1 MTGEQLQ
8 PSAGRFGRR
17 CFLEEHDAM
26 KRKLRGIKRSD
37 IQLDFDLYRVGVP
50 IPGVVGDELSVIDIQ
65 PAGVT
70 RTILFVH
77 GYAGC
82 AETWELQINHFA
94 REYRVIAPD
103 LRGHGQSDAPYTRY
117 TMSELVADLYA
128 ITQALQLPP
137 RFVLVG
143 HSFGGAIC
151 VEYANAHPEQI
162 EELVLI
168 ATAGEYPLPKAVS
181 LAYHLPT
188 AVLRPVWDYRPR
200 WNAEVHVMKRM
211 AVNNML
217 QWQGW
222 ALMRAIRMPTLVI
235 TGERDTYFPRYVF
248 EDVGKMIPGAQVVDV
263 GASKHKV
270 QLERHQAVNRAIERF
285 VEQDER
291 RTSWRGQDDATSAAS
306 RPWFKFYSKGT
317 PRSVPIP
324 PRPLHE
330 FLESAAEWLP
340 KRTATIFSGQ
350 RLTYRRLNERANQFA
365 HVLHGLGIQPGDRVM
380 LLLPNMPELII
391 AYYGTLKVGAVV
403 VLPSLDAD
411 AALVT
416 DQARQT
422 GAEVLVTLHALEP
435 LARVVR
441 KATTIRDV
449 IVADLPASS
458 ITHVHREML
467 QRLEVTGGDTTQERE
482 EGAGVG
488 RPMSELLRDAP
499 IQPVRSTVCCDDLA
513 AIVFTSGASD
523 TPKGVRLSHANLV
536 ANTLQTRHWLPDL
549 QYGQEVFLS
558 VLPLMHSYGMTVAMN
573 LPIALGA
580 TMLLAPSFEL
590 DQVLQQIWAEKPGF
604 FPGVPSMFAAL
615 TRAANVR
622 SYGLPTIHACISGA
636 APLPVEVQESFEKL
650 TQAKLIEGYGL
661 TEASPVTHADPMGE
675 HRAGSV
681 GVPLPNTD
689 ARIVDLA
696 TGADVPQGH
705 VGELVVKGPQV
716 MLGYWGQD
724 SSSALQDGWLH
735 TGDLASMDVDG
746 FFQIIGRRSE
756 IIVVDGQPIYPRDVE
771 EVLYENN
778 KVQEVAV
785 IGLPGADGR
794 VGIKAFVVP
803 RPGVELTQ
811 TELVE
816 LCRRRLDAA
825 AVPSV
830 IELRAELPKSAV
842 GKIIRRALLES

>member
-1 MTGEQLQ
+1 
-8 PSAGRFGRR
+8 
-17 CFLEEHDAM
+17 M

-65 PAGVT
+65 PEGVT

-94 REYRVIAPD
+94 KEYRVIAPD

-117 TMSELVADLYA
+117 TMPELVADLYA
-128 ITQALQLPP
+128 ITQALALPP
-137 RFVLVG
+137 QFVLVG

-168 ATAGEYPLPKAVS
+168 ATAGEYPLPKPVT
-181 LAYHLPT
+181 LAYHVPT
-188 AVLRPVWDYRPR
+188 AMLRPLWDYRPL

-211 AVNNML
+211 ALNNML

-222 ALMRAIRMPTLVI
+222 ALIRAIQAPTLVI

-291 RTSWRGQDDATSAAS
+291 RTSWRGQEENDGTAS
-306 RPWFKFYSKGT
+306 RPWFKSYSKGT

-365 HVLHGLGIQPGDRVM
+365 HVLHGLGIQPSDRVM

-391 AYYGTLKVGAVV
+391 AYYGALKVGAVV

-422 GAEVLVTLHALEP
+422 GAEVLVTLRDLEP

-441 KATTIRDV
+441 KSTTIRDV

-458 ITHVHREML
+458 VTRAHREML
-467 QRLEVTGGDTTQERE
+467 RRLEVAGADSALERE

-488 RPMSELLRDAP
+488 RPMAELLRDAP

-513 AIVFTSGASD
+513 AIVFTSGASEA
-523 TPKGVRLSHANLV
+523 PKGVRLSHTNLV

-558 VLPLMHSYGMTVAMN
+558 VLPLLHSYGMTVAMN

-590 DQVLQQIWAEKPGF
+590 DQVLQQIWAEKPSF

-615 TRAANVR
+615 THAANVR

-661 TEASPVTHADPMGE
+661 TEAAPVTHADPMGE

-689 ARIVDLA
+689 ARIVDLV
-696 TGADVPQGH
+696 TGVDLPQGQ
-705 VGELVVKGPQV
+705 VGELIVKGPQI

-724 SSSALQDGWLH
+724 DTPALQGGWLH
-735 TGDLASMDVDG
+735 TGDLAAMDADG
-746 FFQIIGRRSE
+746 FFQIIGRTSE
-756 IIVVDGQPIYPRDVE
+756 IIVVNGQTIYPRDVE
-771 EVLYENN
+771 EVLYENS

-785 IGLPGADGR
+785 IGIPGSDSHSG
-794 VGIKAFVVP
+794 VKAFVVP
-803 RPGVELTQ
+803 RPGVEVTAV
-811 TELVE
+811 ELME
-816 LCRRRLDAA
+816 LCRRRLDAL
-825 AVPSV
+825 AVPSA
-830 IELRAELPKSAV
+830 IELRAELPKSSV
-842 GKIIRRALLES
+842 GKIIRRALLDS